1 VVAPLLQKVHLPLH
15 SLVGFHS
22 AMQQFPAIMLGKP
35 SGCCSLFKEKNKIIP
50 HHSPDIRT

>member
-35 SGCCSLFKEKNKIIP
+35 SGCCSLFKEKIQNHP
-50 HHSPDIRT
+50 ASLSPS